1 MVVLGILI
9 AIIACVVRRRTK
21 EPISP
26 PDSAEV
32 RKLGILLL
40 KTKKSIRLNKTLPQV
55 RHSLMPSLPT
65 DATSLPYSKAS
76 EPASYS
82 KSSELAGYSLKNSE
96 LPPPPP
102 PSQWSHLYSASCTSS
117 SHYEGPTY
125 EVKHRNYRIMHL

>member
-1 MVVLGILI
+1 MIMLMLVMIMMQ
-9 AIIACVVRRRTK
+9 
-21 EPISP
+21 
-26 PDSAEV
+26 
-32 RKLGILLL
+32 
-40 KTKKSIRLNKTLPQV
+40 TKKSITLKKKLIQV

-82 KSSELAGYSLKNSE
+82 KTSDQLGGYSSKTSE

-125 EVKHRNYRIMHL
+125 EVKLLSNIYISSETYLFKS

>member
-1 MVVLGILI
+1 MIV
-9 AIIACVVRRRTK
+9 AM
-21 EPISP
+21 
-26 PDSAEV
+26 
-32 RKLGILLL
+32 LLTMIMQIKRSKSQTL
-40 KTKKSIRLNKTLPQV
+40 KKTYLKV
-55 RHSLMPSLPT
+55 RHSLMPSPPT

-82 KSSELAGYSLKNSE
+82 KTSDQLGGYSSKLDGYSSKNSE

-125 EVKHRNYRIMHL
+125 EVKLSSHIL